1 MPGFFYAKTIIKMQN
16 FKIRIDWSDL
26 DVFGH
31 VNNVAFF
38 KYIQAARVNFCESIG
53 LTSLNEK
60 NKLSFIVATT
70 NCTFK
75 KPLHFPGEIT
85 IISEVDWIKNSSFQ
99 LNHTIYNLEG
109 EVAAEGSDILVIFDY
124 NINEKVTITNDL
136 KNRMDSNGSRQQ
148 SSK

>member
-1 MPGFFYAKTIIKMQN
+1 MQN
-16 FKIRIDWSDL
+16 FNIRIDWSDL

-60 NKLSFIVATT
+60 HKLSFIVATT

-75 KPLHFPGEIT
+75 KPLHFPGEIKV
-85 IISEVDWIKNSSFQ
+85 ISQVEWIKNSSFQ
-99 LNHTIYNLEG
+99 LNHIIYNPNG
-109 EVAAEGSDILVIFDY
+109 EIAAEGSDILVLFDY
-124 NINEKVTITNDL
+124 QKNEKSMITDEL
-136 KNRMDSNGSRQQ
+136 KSKMDV
-148 SSK
+148 